1 MTSVL
6 KVDNIQN
13 SSGTNA
19 LSIDSSGRI
28 LTPARPAFAAR
39 TSATTGATST
49 VKFGTEIFD
58 HGGNYDTTNYRFTA
72 PIAGLYFFE
81 VHVLTERSTA
91 IYEVSIDLEKNGTI
105 FERLYSAKGDAS
117 NHHLEIR
124 GSTLVELAANDYV
137 DVYNNSSRSII
148 TSDKHCIFNGYLIG

>member
-1 MTSVL
+1 MASIIGVETL
-6 KVDNIQN
+6 QHTN
-13 SSGTNA
+13 GTTA
-19 LSIDSSGRI
+19 ATIDSSGRI

-39 TSATTGATST
+39 TNATTGSTST

-81 VHVLTERSTA
+81 VHVLTERSTDT
-91 IYEVSIDLEKNGTI
+91 YEVSIDLEKNGTI
-105 FERLYSAKGDAS
+105 FERLYAHKG
-117 NHHLEIR
+117 NTGNYHLEVR
-124 GSTLVELAANDYV
+124 GSTLIELAVNDYV
-137 DVYNNSSRSII
+137 DVYNGSSRSII